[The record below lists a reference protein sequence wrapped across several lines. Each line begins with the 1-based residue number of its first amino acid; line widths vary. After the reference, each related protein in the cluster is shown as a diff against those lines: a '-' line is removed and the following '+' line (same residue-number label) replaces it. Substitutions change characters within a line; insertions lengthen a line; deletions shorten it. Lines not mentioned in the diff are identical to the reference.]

1 MNIYERF
8 IPILAL
14 IISLLS
20 AFFSYVQSRTS
31 AEQYHLTAQQLR
43 PHVSYVPAFFRA
55 KDALYVDLHVQNR
68 SPLPANVL
76 FTDAAV
82 MIGDDLLDHNFYSS
96 RPDIID
102 QEMGGRSS
110 LPPFEG
116 KLLTRIEKGS
126 EALTLAT
133 CVIYA
138 STTNSDARRWRL
150 RTINEYI
157 PGESLPSRLFIQE
170 DEIDP
175 SEKTCPAKEVFKLL

>member
-1 MNIYERF
+1 MSIYERI

-31 AEQYHLTAQQLR
+31 AEQYRLTAQQLR
-43 PHVSYVPAFFRA
+43 PHISYVPTFFR
-55 KDALYVDLHVQNR
+55 KNDGLYVDLYVQNR

-76 FTDAAV
+76 FTDTAV
-82 MIGDDLLDHNFYSS
+82 RVGDDVLEHNFYSAS
-96 RPDIID
+96 PDIIN
-102 QEMGGRSS
+102 QEMGGLSS

-116 KLLTRIEKGS
+116 KLLTRIEKGN

-138 STTNSDARRWRL
+138 STTNSDSRRWRL

-175 SEKTCPAKEVFKLL
+175 FEKTCPAKGVFKLL